1 MSKSKHKKYY
11 DYLDEE
17 EISYSESKEQSK
29 NRRKQKRIKNA
40 LKTKNIDDL
49 IRYEEEENY

>member
-11 DYLDEE
+11 DYLDEDE
-17 EISYSESKEQSK
+17 VSFSESKEQSK

-40 LKTKNIDDL
+40 LKTKNIADL
-49 IRYEEEENY
+49 IRYEEEENF